1 MVAGQ
6 KRAARLFETLA
17 QARRG
22 TPEATLLE
30 IHSPGG
36 KAKHTPTDLSENS
49 FHLLRSRL
57 IATIRVP
64 SSVFVNSRTKLS
76 HKFHLIKSVAW
87 RPPSLQPARR
97 EKLAGSGGVCGIRL
111 QAQARNASPP
121 VPPAFIQN
129 CGVYSKLRFGAL
141 TTTIRPATN
150 INYVA
155 NAIWETGVCLQTGA

>member
-1 MVAGQ
+1 
-6 KRAARLFETLA
+6 LFETLA

-36 KAKHTPTDLSENS
+36 KAKHAPTDLSENS

-64 SSVFVNSRTKLS
+64 PSLFVNSRTKLS

-97 EKLAGSGGVCGIRL
+97 EKLAFIGVVFDIRL
-111 QAQARNASPP
+111 QAQARNALPRSGPRLFKIA
-121 VPPAFIQN
+121 AFIQN
-129 CGVYSKLRFGAL
+129 CDLG
-141 TTTIRPATN
+141 P
-150 INYVA
+150 
-155 NAIWETGVCLQTGA
+155 